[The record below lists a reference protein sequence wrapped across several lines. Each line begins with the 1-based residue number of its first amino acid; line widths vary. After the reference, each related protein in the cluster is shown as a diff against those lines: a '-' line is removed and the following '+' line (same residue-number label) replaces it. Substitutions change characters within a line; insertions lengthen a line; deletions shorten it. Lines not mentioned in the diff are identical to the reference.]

1 MQDNVRERNL
11 KAEAT
16 RWLIFFG
23 VAAVLSVMLWLGLS
37 LTGRK
42 NALSPFSTIIADSSV
57 AVGIEGSAPKS
68 LDIRTEQGTAVEQAL
83 LSNVYET
90 LVSRSETNKL
100 QPGIASSWQA
110 SDDGLTYTFTLHDGM
125 TFSNGHALDS
135 SDVVWSLQNTI
146 NNHYVDADQLGDL
159 KEITNPDART
169 VVVSLAKPNPRLL
182 RALAGRAGI
191 VYDEEN
197 KGDYAKSAVGSG
209 PFTGDGASASQ
220 IVLRRNDSYWGAKAA
235 SSQVTLYYYANEDS
249 MADAMKAG
257 KISMALPVSAS
268 AAAELGKTG
277 GITVGSGISFDKV
290 MLAFNNSGD
299 SPFSDEQIRKMTRY
313 AIDAASI
320 AKDASDAYA
329 PLGGPISPLEDGYE
343 DLSGL
348 YPHNLQQAQQMRSY
362 FGANYIAPIDILV
375 PKGYESIGN
384 AVKSAIEQ
392 LNIGTNLEV
401 LDSAAE
407 VTERMNAGTYNIALT
422 TMGGEGDASVFTDG
436 QSVFHFENG
445 DAQQAYANA
454 MAATNDD
461 DYQARMRD
469 YARVVSENAASDWL
483 YTRKHCFA
491 AVDQLQGYP
500 KNLTDR
506 LLPLSRLTLR

>member
-146 NNHYVDADQLGDL
+146 NNHYVGSDQLGDL
-159 KEITNPDART
+159 KEITNPDADT
-169 VVVSLAKPNPRLL
+169 VSVTLSKPNPRLL
-182 RALAGRAGI
+182 RALAGRAGV
-191 VYDEEN
+191 VYDQEN
-197 KGDYAKSAVGSG
+197 KADYVKTAVGSG
-209 PFTGDGASASQ
+209 PFTVSDASKSQ
-220 IVLRRNDSYWGAKAA
+220 IVLQRNDSYWGGKAA
-235 SSQVTLYYYANEDS
+235 SSQVTLYYYGDEDS
-249 MADAMKAG
+249 MTNAMKAG
-257 KISMALPVSAS
+257 KIDMALPLSAS
-268 AAAELGKTG
+268 AAAGLGKAN
-277 GITVGSGISFDKV
+277 GITAVSGISFDKV
-290 MLAFNNSGD
+290 LLAFNNDGN

-313 AIDAASI
+313 SIDAQSI
-320 AKDASDAYA
+320 AKNSPDAYA
-329 PLGGPISPLEDGYE
+329 ALGGPISPLEDGYE

-348 YPHNLQQAQQMRSY
+348 YPYNLGQGQQMRSY
-362 FGANYIAPIDILV
+362 FGANYIAPVDILV
-375 PKGYESIGN
+375 PKQYKDIGDT
-384 AVKSAIEQ
+384 VKTAIES
-392 LNIGTNLEV
+392 LNIGANLEV

-422 TMGGEGDASVFTDG
+422 TMGDEGDASVFANG

-469 YARVVSENAASDWL
+469 YARIISEDAASDWL
-483 YTRKHCFA
+483 YTRKNFI
-491 AVDQLQGYP
+491 AVSDQLQGYP

-506 LLPLSRLTLR
+506 LLPLDKVRLG